1 MIDDYIK
8 SLFPDATDE
17 ELYHFFWC
25 GTSFPA
31 GDEDHIKKMAE
42 EAAIRSGNN
51 ITLAIHQAYEDFEE
65 TMDRCRIHDLM
76 IEYLQKCQSTSAKC
90 LELATLNMGYDS
102 LTKEEVEASP
112 IVFVDCCT
120 SGLGLINGYMDHINM
135 PRIIFIK
142 DTEGKIL
149 EIK

>member
-1 MIDDYIK
+1 MLDEYVR

-17 ELYHFFWC
+17 ELDHFFWC
-25 GTSFPA
+25 GTSFPT
-31 GDEDHIKKMAE
+31 GDEDHIKEMAE
-42 EAAIRSGNN
+42 IAAKRSGGN

-65 TMDRCRIHDLM
+65 IMDRFRIHDLM
-76 IEYLQKCQSTSAKC
+76 VEYLQKCNSVSAKC

-120 SGLGLINGYMDHINM
+120 SGLGLINGFMDHINM
-135 PRIIFIK
+135 PHIIFTV
-142 DTEGKIL
+142 DDNGKIL